1 MHEKIKS
8 VQVRFATTQSTL
20 ETSAGHRV
28 RTITERTICEWLAA
42 RGIAHRH
49 ASDVF
54 IVKGPASGSPSLF
67 VPDIILSGTT
77 AKDGKAIIIETLH
90 SFSPKRGGLRV
101 FSAFCKQY
109 RDQFY
114 TILVARKSSLAS
126 IPRSTCDAR
135 VTLEDLDALE
145 KKLSKLI

>member
-8 VQVRFATTQSTL
+8 VQVRFAAAHSTL
-20 ETSAGHRV
+20 ETSAGHKV
-28 RTITERTICEWLAA
+28 RTITERTLCEWLTAK
-42 RGIAHRH
+42 GIGHRH

-54 IVKGPASGSPSLF
+54 IVKRTASGSPSLF

-77 AKDGKAIIIETLH
+77 TKGGKAIIIETLH

-114 TILVARKSSLAS
+114 VILVARKASLAS
-126 IPRSTCDAR
+126 IPRSVCDAR
-135 VTLEDLDALE
+135 VALENLDALE
-145 KKLSKLI
+145 KKLSMLI